1 MFENVSPD
9 QKDEHYGDDGFIE
22 EFEHKPLL
30 TCIPK
35 VEPLC
40 SSTTDLIED
49 TSNVV
54 SNYIIINNY

>member
-9 QKDEHYGDDGFIE
+9 LKDEHYGDDDFIE
-22 EFEHKPLL
+22 VFEHKPLL